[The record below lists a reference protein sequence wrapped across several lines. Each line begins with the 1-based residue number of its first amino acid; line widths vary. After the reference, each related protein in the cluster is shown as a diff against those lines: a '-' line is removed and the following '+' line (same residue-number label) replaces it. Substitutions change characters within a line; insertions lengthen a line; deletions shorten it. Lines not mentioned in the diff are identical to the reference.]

1 MRLPKSCK
9 SLVTN
14 VGTKSAKQAVKTR
27 LAGQPHAT
35 MKTKFIP
42 MLLGAAALSFAV
54 TSCKSN
60 EEESRENALENK
72 ADALENNAKE
82 VRKVGE
88 VVSDM
93 KKDDA
98 KATEKAAEQKADEL
112 ENAADKTREAK

>member
-1 MRLPKSCK
+1 
-9 SLVTN
+9 
-14 VGTKSAKQAVKTR
+14 
-27 LAGQPHAT
+27 

-42 MLLGAAALSFAV
+42 ILLGAAALSLAA

-60 EEESRENALENK
+60 EEQAREKALENQ